1 MKTDPSQGVGLTS
14 VLLSK
19 LAVEKKWHM
28 VVDCE
33 LTYVVL
39 ARRVDGWPGECLSPG
54 AGGLTLWTSL
64 LGSSADG

>member
-19 LAVEKKWHM
+19 LAVEKKWHV

-39 ARRVDGWPGECLSPG
+39 A
-54 AGGLTLWTSL
+54 
-64 LGSSADG
+64 